1 MPTRKWWA
9 ATVTGI
15 GTEVV
20 AVLAD
25 GWNQATQIA
34 LVGLV
39 VQRAV
44 AYLTRND
51 PTPGGVPE

>member
-1 MPTRKWWA
+1 MPTKKWIA
-9 ATVTGI
+9 ATVTGA

-20 AVLAD
+20 AIITS

-39 VQRAV
+39 VQRLV
-44 AYLTRND
+44 AWLVPND
-51 PTPGGVPE
+51 QTPGGVPG

>member
-15 GTEVV
+15 GTEII
-20 AVLAD
+20 AVIEA
-25 GWNQATQIA
+25 GWNEATQIA
-34 LVGLV
+34 LVGLI

-44 AYLTRND
+44 AWL
-51 PTPGGVPE
+51 VPNEK